1 MNLENIFK
9 NIIKI
14 EFLLIVLFIISLFFR
29 DIEYVDPNAPWTMV
43 TTLSIWF
50 LIIFVVYV
58 VNLYFLYKFKP
69 IGKTLYLPLIIL
81 MLILET
87 LFPAAQYTSLDL
99 TVESISGVLTGLV
112 IALLYFTDIKDK
124 FIKK

>member
-14 EFLLIVLFIISLFFR
+14 DFLYIGAVLISGFFEDVEYAELDSMSDTLYIWALIFLL
-29 DIEYVDPNAPWTMV
+29 
-43 TTLSIWF
+43 
-50 LIIFVVYV
+50 VYV

-69 IGKTLYLPLIIL
+69 IGKTLYLPLIIFGSILVTL
-81 MLILET
+81 MPSEQ
-87 LFPAAQYTSLDL
+87 FTSVDL
-99 TVESISGVLTGLV
+99 LVEYIGGLISGAV

-124 FIKK
+124 FKKT

>member
-14 EFLLIVLFIISLFFR
+14 EFLFIGVLLISEFFA
-29 DIEYVDPNAPWTMV
+29 DVEYVELDVVSDTV
-43 TTLSIWF
+43 FIWL
-50 LIIFVVYV
+50 LIYLVVYV

-81 MLILET
+81 GLIMGT
-87 LFPAAQYTSLDL
+87 LFPGEQYTSVDL
-99 TVESISGVLTGLV
+99 YVEWMGGLLSGLV
-112 IALLYFTDIKDK
+112 IAFLYFTDIKDK
-124 FIKK
+124 FKET

>member
-14 EFLLIVLFIISLFFR
+14 EFLFIGVLFISGFFA
-29 DIEYVDPNAPWTMV
+29 DVEYVELDVVSDTV
-43 TTLSIWF
+43 FIWL
-50 LIIFVVYV
+50 LIYLVVYV

-81 MLILET
+81 GLIMGT
-87 LFPAAQYTSLDL
+87 LFPGEQYTSVDL
-99 TVESISGVLTGLV
+99 YVEWMGGLLSGLV
-112 IALLYFTDIKDK
+112 IAFLYFTDIKDK
-124 FIKK
+124 FKET

>member
-9 NIIKI
+9 NVIKI
-14 EFLLIVLFIISLFFR
+14 NFLFWVILIISAFFL
-29 DIEYVDPNAPWTMV
+29 DAESDYESHAIEE
-43 TTLSIWF
+43 TLGLWV
-50 LIIFVVYV
+50 LIYIVVYM

-81 MLILET
+81 GLIFST
-87 LFPAAQYTSLDL
+87 LIPVVHFTSFYLIIEW
-99 TVESISGVLTGLV
+99 VEGVLVGLI

>member
-14 EFLLIVLFIISLFFR
+14 DFLYIGAVLISGFFEDVEYAELDSMSDTLYIWALIFLL
-29 DIEYVDPNAPWTMV
+29 
-43 TTLSIWF
+43 
-50 LIIFVVYV
+50 VYV

-69 IGKTLYLPLIIL
+69 IGKTLYLPLIIFGSILVTL
-81 MLILET
+81 MPSEQ
-87 LFPAAQYTSLDL
+87 FTSVDL
-99 TVESISGVLTGLV
+99 LVEWIGGLISGVV

-124 FIKK
+124 FKKT